1 MSNTTEKK
9 EKQNF
14 GQFIKFALFSASAGI
29 IQVLTFTLLSEVVVK
44 LPAIQ
49 SAMES
54 NATFARIM
62 QNEYGPMYLTAL
74 ILSVVW
80 NFTLNRKF
88 TFKSANNVPKAM
100 ALVLCYYA
108 VFTPLST
115 LLGNWLVES
124 CGWNEYLVTVMNMLL
139 NFVTE
144 YLFDTFVVFRGSMDT
159 NDLAKKEEQK

>member
-1 MSNTTEKK
+1 MTGEKKK
-9 EKQNF
+9 EKP
-14 GQFIKFALFSASAGI
+14 ASGI
-29 IQVLTFTLLSEVVVK
+29 RCRT
-44 LPAIQ
+44 
-49 SAMES
+49 
-54 NATFARIM
+54 
-62 QNEYGPMYLTAL
+62 Y
-74 ILSVVW
+74 
-80 NFTLNRKF
+80 
-88 TFKSANNVPKAM
+88 PKAM